1 MAEQRLNEQRLSEH
15 RVDDA
20 VLLES
25 VRVHRARLRAAFIHG
40 ELRARRTTTDN
51 VKRLVGSV
59 VVAAVVCA
67 GCAGYSFFQAN
78 VGAARPGATAPST
91 APDATATPDGTTA
104 TEAAP

>member
-1 MAEQRLNEQRLSEH
+1 MSEQ

-25 VRVHRARLRAAFIHG
+25 VRVHRARLRAAFVHG

-78 VGAARPGATAPST
+78 AGAARPGATAPTTTADATST
-91 APDATATPDGTTA
+91 PTTTTPDATTA